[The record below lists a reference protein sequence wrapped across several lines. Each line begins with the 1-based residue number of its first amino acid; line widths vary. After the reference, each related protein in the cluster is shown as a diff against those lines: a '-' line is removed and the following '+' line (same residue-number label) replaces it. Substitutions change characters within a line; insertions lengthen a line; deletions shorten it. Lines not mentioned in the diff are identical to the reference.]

1 MDELSVLFPNIPEL
15 TMTVTDYNRAV
26 DEWAD
31 ALYRYVLKNLG
42 LAVHAQDIVQDCY
55 EKLWVHRENINAD
68 KVKSWLFTTAHHT
81 MIDGIRKSQ
90 REILPGTGK
99 IPDKALEHGY
109 SDLQEVLN
117 QAVERLP
124 EIQKSVLL
132 LRDYEGYSYHE
143 IGEITGLSEA
153 QVKVYIYRSRIF
165 LKSYIGTIDAVL

>member
-1 MDELSVLFPNIPEL
+1 
-15 TMTVTDYNRAV
+15 MTIADYNRAV
-26 DEWAD
+26 DAWAD

-42 LAVHAQDIVQDCY
+42 SAMPAQDVVQDSF
-55 EKLWVHRENINAD
+55 EKLWIHRENINSE

-81 MIDGIRKSQ
+81 MIDGIRKAQKVSF
-90 REILPGTGK
+90 PGSGK
-99 IPDKALEHGY
+99 IPEKAHEQGY
-109 SDLQEVLN
+109 SDLHEILN

-143 IGEITGLSEA
+143 IGDITGLSEA

-165 LKSYIGTIDAVL
+165 VKNYIGTIDAVL